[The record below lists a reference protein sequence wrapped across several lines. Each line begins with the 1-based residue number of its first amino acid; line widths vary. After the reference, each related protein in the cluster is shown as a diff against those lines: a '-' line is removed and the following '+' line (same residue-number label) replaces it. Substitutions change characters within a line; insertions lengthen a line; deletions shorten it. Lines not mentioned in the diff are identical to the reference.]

1 MLYSKKLYDGS
12 TISESLVLSTCV
24 LLILYMQLTNG
35 TQFLNINL
43 LLYLYLED
51 TPLTLLVSLRTMHG
65 LLKLQK
71 YDLKNEVLMRFMY

>member
-1 MLYSKKLYDGS
+1 
-12 TISESLVLSTCV
+12 
-24 LLILYMQLTNG
+24 MQLTNG